1 MAACTSLLAY
11 ARSRA
16 RSSSPRQLTVRP
28 AALAR
33 LHVARSR
40 EDDHSPSSPRR
51 VHSRQMRIV
60 TSSSTSEAARAHA
73 PPARART
80 ARRPRARPLPARKP
94 KNRLRQLTSAE
105 EVELCFSPTEP
116 AARAR
121 AAPPAPR
128 PSIRPPARPPAD
140 DSKPEGARR
149 PMPSLGQVHR
159 RPPASWVSA
168 ALSRGLTANRY
179 AHISSSQTRAA
190 PPLPPAAA
198 DPRSPLSLQADRA
211 PSSGSGRVSTSVA
224 PRDADRREY
233 FLQPRRICMHTSAP
247 VQGPPRRA
255 HRIAAVRTT
264 RVASAC
270 SSSSP

>member
-121 AAPPAPR
+121 AAPPAR
-128 PSIRPPARPPAD
+128 PPAHPPARPPD

-190 PPLPPAAA
+190 PLLPPAAA

-211 PSSGSGRVSTSVA
+211 PSSGLERSPLVVG
-224 PRDADRREY
+224 
-233 FLQPRRICMHTSAP
+233 
-247 VQGPPRRA
+247 
-255 HRIAAVRTT
+255 
-264 RVASAC
+264 AS
-270 SSSSP
+270 